1 MHHAPYSLPLLHLR
15 SSPFCSIA
23 KAGFIACSL
32 LKNAIESRFAMA
44 LLHYRSTHRPGK
56 LFPSASQLASASLL
70 TRCTRCGSA
79 IAALNNLFL
88 RLSCSSEVTAERA
101 AQVMAE
107 LAEEAAQ
114 AALPAPPKPTP
125 EPAGASDSAAQ
136 AGGGSNKKK
145 NKKKR

>member
-1 MHHAPYSLPLLHLR
+1 MA
-15 SSPFCSIA
+15 
-23 KAGFIACSL
+23 SL
-32 LKNAIESRFAMA
+32 LVFSHDWLHCLLSTQKRHREPPCNRNVAVQIRASAGQA
-44 LLHYRSTHRPGK
+44 LSE
-56 LFPSASQLASASLL
+56 FPSASQLASASLL
-70 TRCTRCGSA
+70 TRYARCGS
-79 IAALNNLFL
+79 IAELNNLFL